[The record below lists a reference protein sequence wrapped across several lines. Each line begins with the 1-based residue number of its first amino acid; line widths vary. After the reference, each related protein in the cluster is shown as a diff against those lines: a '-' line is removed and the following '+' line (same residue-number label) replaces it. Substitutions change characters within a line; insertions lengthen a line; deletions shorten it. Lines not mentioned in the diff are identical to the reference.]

1 MVALGGTFI
10 STLINWVDFS
20 KFSSLALAR
29 GRGTVDIG
37 HSNFSKPQ
45 LKGEEIS
52 TNFKY

>member
-10 STLINWVDFS
+10 STLMNWVDFS
-20 KFSSLALAR
+20 KFSSLALA
-29 GRGTVDIG
+29 RGTVDIG